1 MSHLAPLVTMLNDSL
16 VAPQVEAEDVT
27 QLEPKKQLKVEPDM
41 KLLTVQT
48 ISSQMSPDY
57 DSSIIFSLRSKS
69 LSKRQL

>member
-1 MSHLAPLVTMLNDSL
+1 MSHLAPLVNMLNDSL

-48 ISSQMSPDY
+48 ISSQD
-57 DSSIIFSLRSKS
+57 
-69 LSKRQL
+69 